1 MTRKEIANQRFAAH
15 KIGELLVLSKYAS
28 RLTSVSGELIK
39 ISRKDNLLIIK
50 MILPLGLE
58 LGVWDVA
65 IEFDLSQQDRFY
77 CRIVYPDYLVET
89 QSALFVSSPTIKNY
103 KDFDDFIDK
112 AIRMEEL
119 DLKIKSK
126 KSLDVKD

>member
-1 MTRKEIANQRFAAH
+1 MTRKEIATQKLIAH

-28 RLTSVSGELIK
+28 RLTTQSGELLK

-58 LGVWDVA
+58 LGIWDVA
-65 IEFDLSQQDRFY
+65 IEFDLNKQDRFQ
-77 CRIVYPDYLVET
+77 CEIAFPDYWVEIQGCT
-89 QSALFVSSPTIKNY
+89 GVSSPTIKNY

-112 AIRMEEL
+112 AIQREESVF
-119 DLKIKSK
+119 KIKSE
-126 KSLDVKD
+126 KSSTI